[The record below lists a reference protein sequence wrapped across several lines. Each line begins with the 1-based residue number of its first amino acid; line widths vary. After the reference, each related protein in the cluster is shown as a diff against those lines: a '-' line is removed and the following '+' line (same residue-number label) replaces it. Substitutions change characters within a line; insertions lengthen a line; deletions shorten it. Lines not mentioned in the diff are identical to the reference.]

1 MRHDGLGMNMPGDRF
16 GAKGWGL
23 AALVAAAA
31 FAIGFV
37 WLPSLQADAQGGLWD
52 AICRAAGIYR
62 PSAPALKTTL
72 PAQIPTA
79 VAWDVETLRTAA
91 SGDAQRG
98 SALASSSGCAGC
110 HGAKGISPADTF
122 PNLAGLPADVIYKQ
136 LDDYR
141 SGKRQNPI
149 MQGMAATLND
159 KQIADLAAYFAALPT
174 AGPNAHAAAPMLV
187 LVGSPLRSIAP
198 CAVCHGPLGRKEG
211 APPLHA
217 QKGAYLKA
225 QLDAFAT
232 GTRHN
237 DINQQMRE
245 VARALSAPERDALA
259 DWYSEVRHPN

>member
-1 MRHDGLGMNMPGDRF
+1 MNMPRDRL
-16 GAKGWGL
+16 GAKGWVL
-23 AALVAAAA
+23 AALVAVAA
-31 FAIGFV
+31 FAIGFM
-37 WLPSLQADAQGGLWD
+37 WLPSLQAGAQGGLWD

-62 PSAPALKTTL
+62 PSATTLRTTL

-91 SGDAQRG
+91 SGDSQRG
-98 SALASSSGCAGC
+98 SALATSSGCAGC

-122 PNLAGLPADVIYKQ
+122 PNLAGIPADVIYKQ

-149 MQGMAATLND
+149 MQGMAATLSD
-159 KQIADLAAYFAALPT
+159 KQMADLAAHFAALP
-174 AGPNAHAAAPMLV
+174 AAKQSSTDASAPALV
-187 LVGSPLRSIAP
+187 RAGSPLRSIAP
-198 CAVCHGPLGRKEG
+198 CAACHGPLGRKEG
-211 APPLHA
+211 APPLHG

-232 GTRHN
+232 DTRHN

-245 VARALSAPERDALA
+245 VARALSASERDALA
-259 DWYSEVRHPN
+259 DWYGEVRHPN